1 MDRLQILEGLL
12 NELLQGIQSVIQ
24 SGEELSDEFQ
34 GLLAQELGY
43 LTEEIDQIRAEQQV
57 SALPPLEDSMPS
69 SNISQF
75 AYDPKNQRMFI
86 RFLGKHPNRMGH
98 VYAYENVPPV
108 VFSLFR
114 NGAVPAKTDGRNRW
128 GAWWKGKS
136 PSMGASMNVL
146 LKQAGFPY
154 ARMT

>member
-34 GLLAQELGY
+34 GILAQELGS
-43 LTEEIDQIRAEQQV
+43 LTEEIDQIRTEQQV
-57 SALPPLEDSMPS
+57 SSISPMTDSMPS
-69 SNISQF
+69 SNISSF
-75 AYDPKNQRMFI
+75 AYDPKNQRMFV
-86 RFLGKHPNRMGH
+86 RFLGKFPNRMGH
-98 VYAYENVPPV
+98 VYAYEGVPPAI
-108 VFSLFR
+108 FNIFR
-114 NGAVPAKTDGRNRW
+114 QGSVPARTDGKNAW
-128 GAWWKGKS
+128 GKWWKGKS